1 MTEYDNTNKGAAFAP
16 KEEQTLI
23 LTGSVQDDKENKS
36 RIAIIKDTDHKGK
49 DVLSVYERVGVLY
62 QNESDTGGNALAPDY
77 SGPYKQNLRMAGW
90 RNSSESAGNY
100 LSLKISEKQT
110 NQQQA
115 APAPQV
121 NNELADSA
129 PF

>member
-1 MTEYDNTNKGAAFAP
+1 MAEYDNSNKGAAFAP

-23 LTGSVQDDKENKS
+23 LTGSVQDDKQNKN
-36 RIAIIKDTDHKGK
+36 RIAIIKDTDHQGK

-62 QNESDTGGNALAPDY
+62 NNESDTGGAPDY

-90 RNSSESAGNY
+90 RNTSESAGNY
-100 LSLKISEKQT
+100 LSLKISEKQ
-110 NQQQA
+110 NSQQQA
-115 APAPQV
+115 APAPEV

>member
-1 MTEYDNTNKGAAFAP
+1 MTEYDNSNKGAAFAP

-23 LTGSVQDDKENKS
+23 LTGSVQDDKQNKN
-36 RIAIIKDTDHKGK
+36 RIAIIKDTDHQGK

-62 QNESDTGGNALAPDY
+62 QNESDTGGAPDY

-90 RNSSESAGNY
+90 RNVSESAGNY
-100 LSLKISEKQT
+100 LSLKISEKQ
-110 NQQQA
+110 NSQQQA
-115 APAPQV
+115 TPTPQV
-121 NNELADSA
+121 DNELADSA

>member
-1 MTEYDNTNKGAAFAP
+1 MTEYDNSNKGAAFAP

-23 LTGSVQDDKENKS
+23 LTGSVQDDKQNKN
-36 RIAIIKDTDHKGK
+36 RIAIVKDTDHQGK

-62 QNESDTGGNALAPDY
+62 QNESDTGGAPDY

-90 RNSSESAGNY
+90 RNVSESAGNY
-100 LSLKISEKQT
+100 LSLKISEKQN
-110 NQQQA
+110 NQQQTT
-115 APAPQV
+115 PTPQV
-121 NNELADSA
+121 DNELADSA

>member
-100 LSLKISEKQT
+100 LSLKISEKQGG
-110 NQQQA
+110 QQQA
-115 APAPQV
+115 APAPQAENTLSDNV
-121 NNELADSA
+121 

>member
-1 MTEYDNTNKGAAFAP
+1 MTEYDNSNKGAAFAP

-23 LTGSVQDDKENKS
+23 LTGSVQDDKQNKN
-36 RIAIIKDTDHKGK
+36 RIAIVKDTDHQGK

-62 QNESDTGGNALAPDY
+62 QNESDTGGAPDY

-90 RNSSESAGNY
+90 RNVSESAGNY
-100 LSLKISEKQT
+100 LSLKISEKQ
-110 NQQQA
+110 NSQQQA
-115 APAPQV
+115 TPTPQV
-121 NNELADSA
+121 DNELADSA

>member
-16 KEEQTLI
+16 KAEQTLI

-36 RIAIIKDTDHKGK
+36 RIAIIKDTDHQGK

-62 QNESDTGGNALAPDY
+62 ANDSDTGGAPDY

-90 RNSSESAGNY
+90 RNESETAGNY
-100 LSLKISEKQT
+100 LSLKISEKQS

-115 APAPQV
+115 APQPKAENTLSDNV
-121 NNELADSA
+121 